1 MTEAVWRYYNV
12 VNWPRVVNSTLTV
25 IAGAATRDLPKLSCY
40 HYQDKD
46 VDAAIIIDVS
56 HDASTYFTQW
66 ASRYHQIE
74 VY

>member
-12 VNWPRVVNSTLTV
+12 VNWRRVVNSTLAA
-25 IAGAATRDLPKLSCY
+25 IAGAATRDLPKFPTIT
-40 HYQDKD
+40 QDKD
-46 VDAAIIIDVS
+46 IDAAIIIDVS
-56 HDASTYFTQW
+56 HDSSTYFTQW